1 MPKYTFTF
9 KKGDI
14 NLEYTT
20 DDKES
25 MERQFQI
32 WVTCASVW
40 AYNQEKI
47 EQGLMPAPLPDKTK
61 DEKEEIEEKSVENQE
76 KTEEK
81 DEVLT
86 TENSQEISSETSYNT
101 DTSETSETSVEA
113 EFIVSPEQDEIERE
127 SQRIIQEYKAE
138 MEAEA
143 LKKEKEAKK
152 EEFKN
157 GVEQVVAKE
166 EAMQK
171 ELSGLYEKPE
181 TIKDIE
187 EKQPEESSELTVQD
201 FDAFLQKS
209 MNKAANDV
217 KEKRDERFLKVI
229 KVKNVTEKID
239 FLIVTAYYLSEFERL
254 DRFTLKLVN
263 AKLMENMHEIVDN
276 SVLQEAI
283 DRGLVECLPNY
294 TNIPSAMEYRLTEA
308 GEEAFLNGR
317 SN

>member
-14 NLEYTT
+14 NLEYVTT
-20 DDKES
+20 DRDS

-47 EQGLMPAPLPDKTK
+47 EKGLMPAPMPRVETPVVKEEPVNKVENIEDIKVIEQDKTPVQ
-61 DEKEEIEEKSVENQE
+61 EETQQQE
-76 KTEEK
+76 P
-81 DEVLT
+81 V
-86 TENSQEISSETSYNT
+86 I
-101 DTSETSETSVEA
+101 EA
-113 EFIVSPEQDEIERE
+113 ELVMASEQEEIERE

-143 LKKEKEAKK
+143 RKKETEAKK
-152 EEFKN
+152 EEFKQ
-157 GVEQVVAKE
+157 GVESVIAKE
-166 EAMQK
+166 EAVQE
-171 ELSGLYEKPE
+171 ELSNLYNKPE
-181 TIKDIE
+181 TINEIQE
-187 EKQPEESSELTVQD
+187 NQPEEQQNTETETLISD
-201 FDAFLQKS
+201 FDSLLQKT
-209 MNKAANDV
+209 MAKPINNV
-217 KEKRDERFLKVI
+217 KEKRDERFLKVV
-229 KVKNVTEKID
+229 KVKNITEKID

-263 AKLMENMHEIVDN
+263 AKLMENMHEIVDS

-283 DRGLVECLPNY
+283 DKGLVECLPNY

-317 SN
+317 VNN

>member
-9 KKGDI
+9 KKDDVF
-14 NLEYTT
+14 LEYITT
-20 DDKES
+20 DKES

-47 EQGLMPAPLPDKTK
+47 EKGLMAAPLPKA
-61 DEKEEIEEKSVENQE
+61 EKPVNSEVEEVKPIEEKLEEPVQAPEIREEATELIIEN
-76 KTEEK
+76 
-81 DEVLT
+81 
-86 TENSQEISSETSYNT
+86 
-101 DTSETSETSVEA
+101 
-113 EFIVSPEQDEIERE
+113 PEQSQIDRE

-143 LKKEKEAKK
+143 RKKETDAKK
-152 EEFKN
+152 EEFKQD
-157 GVEQVVAKE
+157 VEQVVAKE
-166 EAMQK
+166 EAVK
-171 ELSGLYEKPE
+171 EEISELYSKPA
-181 TIKDIE
+181 TINDIQLT
-187 EKQPEESSELTVQD
+187 QPEESEAKLGENND

-209 MNKAANDV
+209 MANPTTHV
-217 KEKRDERFLKVI
+217 KEKQDDRFLKVI
-229 KVKNVTEKID
+229 KVKNISEKLD

-263 AKLMENMHEIVDN
+263 AKLMENMHEVIDN

-283 DRGLVECLPNY
+283 DKGLVECLPNY

-308 GEEAFLNGR
+308 GEEAFLNG
-317 SN
+317 SSK

>member
-9 KKGDI
+9 KKGEI
-14 NLEYTT
+14 ELEYVTT
-20 DDKES
+20 DKDS

-47 EQGLMPAPLPDKTK
+47 EKGLMTAPLPKAEK
-61 DEKEEIEEKSVENQE
+61 PVIKEEIQPQE
-76 KTEEK
+76 T
-81 DEVLT
+81 
-86 TENSQEISSETSYNT
+86 I
-101 DTSETSETSVEA
+101 VEA
-113 EFIVSPEQDEIERE
+113 EEVVVTPEVTPIETEKQVDAELIITPEQDEIERE

-143 LKKEKEAKK
+143 RKKENDEKK

-157 GVEQVVAKE
+157 DVEEIVAKE
-166 EAMQK
+166 EAVQE
-171 ELSGLYEKPE
+171 ELSQLYDKPSTINDIKPAE
-181 TIKDIE
+181 TEGMSDLAK
-187 EKQPEESSELTVQD
+187 D

-209 MNKAANDV
+209 MTNPSTEV
-217 KEKRDERFLKVI
+217 KEKRDDRFLKVI
-229 KVKNVTEKID
+229 KVKNVTEKLD
-239 FLIVTAYYLSEFERL
+239 YLIVTAYYLSEFERL

-263 AKLMENMHEIVDN
+263 AKLMENLNEVVDN
-276 SVLQEAI
+276 VVLQEAI
-283 DRGLVECLPNY
+283 DKGLVECLPNY

-317 SN
+317 AQ

>member
-14 NLEYTT
+14 NLEYVTT
-20 DDKES
+20 DKDS

-47 EQGLMPAPLPDKTK
+47 EKGLMPSPMPRVETPIV
-61 DEKEEIEEKSVENQE
+61 KEEPVEKVENVEDIKVIEQE
-76 KTEEK
+76 TPTEE
-81 DEVLT
+81 T
-86 TENSQEISSETSYNT
+86 PQAQEPVI
-101 DTSETSETSVEA
+101 EA
-113 EFIVSPEQDEIERE
+113 ELVMASEQEEIERE

-143 LKKEKEAKK
+143 RKKETEARK
-152 EEFKN
+152 EEFKQ
-157 GVEQVVAKE
+157 GVENVIAKE
-166 EAMQK
+166 EEVQE
-171 ELSGLYEKPE
+171 ELSNLYNKAE
-181 TIKDIE
+181 TINEIQE
-187 EKQPEESSELTVQD
+187 NQPEEPKNDETETLISD
-201 FDAFLQKS
+201 FDSLLQKT
-209 MNKAANDV
+209 MAKPINNV
-217 KEKRDERFLKVI
+217 KEKRDERFLKVV
-229 KVKNVTEKID
+229 KVKNITEKID

-263 AKLMENMHEIVDN
+263 AKLMENMHEIVDS

-283 DRGLVECLPNY
+283 DKGLVECLPNY

-317 SN
+317 VSAE